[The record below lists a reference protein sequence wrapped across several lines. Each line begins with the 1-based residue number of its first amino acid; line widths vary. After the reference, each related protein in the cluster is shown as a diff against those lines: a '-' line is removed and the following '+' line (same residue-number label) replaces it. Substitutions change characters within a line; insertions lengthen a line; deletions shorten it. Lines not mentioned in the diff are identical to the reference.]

1 MGKSSQYTDSW
12 FLERGY
18 TFNPADG
25 SWTPPTIKKG
35 FIGHKKGL
43 IIESEPI
50 NENVKCG
57 ITTTSINTKYTY
69 TVLSESTQI
78 LLPKDSVLVINGLVA
93 GLNGSQGLMRGH
105 WAKIKKQKEVY
116 QTIISQH
123 LRENKIKQHLG
134 EVTIEYIGYK
144 SRFMDWDNFCASF
157 KHIGDSLV
165 KCKIIADDS
174 PKIITKFIPS
184 QIKVPQ
190 IDQKVIVIIKDV

>member
-1 MGKSSQYTDSW
+1 MAKSSQYTDSW

-25 SWTPPTIKKG
+25 SWTPPTLKKG
-35 FIGHKKGL
+35 FIGQQKGFIHKK
-43 IIESEPI
+43 SETEQMSSDMQQI
-50 NENVKCG
+50 YV
-57 ITTTSINTKYTY
+57 TKQ
-69 TVLSESTQI
+69 TQI
-78 LLPKDSVLVINGLVA
+78 SLPKDSVLVINGLVA

-123 LRENKIKQHLG
+123 FRENKVKQHLG
-134 EVTIEYIGYK
+134 EVTVEYIGYK

-174 PKIITKFIPS
+174 PKIITQFIPS

-190 IDQKVIVIIKDV
+190 IEQKVIVIIKDV